1 MQFSQFL
8 LVPLL
13 RRGANLSDRP
23 RRLLGLAAQRSG
35 EGHPSRSLLGEGASE
50 EYPSA
55 VLGTTVRFVRDIRQL
70 AEGYRSAGRGLSVSQ
85 LRAIGQAA
93 KGYCFAA

>member
-8 LVPLL
+8 LVSLL
-13 RRGANLSDRP
+13 RRWAELSDRP
-23 RRLLGLAAQRSG
+23 RHLLGLAAPRSG
-35 EGHPSRSLLGEGASE
+35 EGLPSRSLFEEGAPE
-50 EYPSA
+50 GYPSA
-55 VLGTTVRFVRDIRQL
+55 ALGTAVRLVSAVSQL
-70 AEGYRSAGRGLSVSQ
+70 AEGYPSAGRGLSVSQ

>member
-13 RRGANLSDRP
+13 RRGTNLLDRP

-50 EYPSA
+50 GYPSA
-55 VLGTTVRFVRDIRQL
+55 VLGTTVRLVRDIRQL

-85 LRAIGQAA
+85 LRAIASLREP
-93 KGYCFAA
+93 YL